1 MKTKKFDVGIVK
13 MDLLPNGFVKGFAL
27 KRDASVRE
35 CKHIMKNILGID
47 FFDRDC
53 FEDQSEYKEF
63 NENLVHD
70 VNAWLRGEFEDTALM
85 EEYAPD
91 CSDEPIGVMCLV
103 PVIPYL
109 KKKGIID

>member
-1 MKTKKFDVGIVK
+1 MKTKKFDVGLIK
-13 MDLLPNGFVKGFAL
+13 MELQPNGFVKGLVL
-27 KRDASVRE
+27 KRDLTIRE

-53 FEDQSEYKEF
+53 FEDQTEYKEF
-63 NENLVHD
+63 NENLVRD
-70 VNAWLRGEFEDTALM
+70 VNDWLKGEFDDTALM

-103 PVIPYL
+103 PVISYL
-109 KKKGIID
+109 KTKCIID

>member
-1 MKTKKFDVGIVK
+1 MKTKKFDVGLIK
-13 MDLLPNGFVKGFAL
+13 MELQPNGFVKGLVL
-27 KRDASVRE
+27 KRDLTIRE

-53 FEDQSEYKEF
+53 FEDQTEYKEF
-63 NENLVHD
+63 NENLVRD
-70 VNAWLRGEFEDTALM
+70 VNDWLKGEFDDTALM

-103 PVIPYL
+103 PVISYL
-109 KKKGIID
+109 KTKDIID